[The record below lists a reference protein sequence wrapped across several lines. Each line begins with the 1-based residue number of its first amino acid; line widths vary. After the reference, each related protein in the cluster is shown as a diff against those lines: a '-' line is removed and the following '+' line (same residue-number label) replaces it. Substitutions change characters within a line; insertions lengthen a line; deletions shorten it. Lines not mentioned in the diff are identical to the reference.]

1 MSDKKSGRTLDEMQD
16 QKLLKIEE
24 LGFWLSFWVSFAVI
38 AIQALAGAGLKE
50 IAGEIIILF
59 SASIYIAFS
68 TVKRGLWTRNDVP
81 TLKSNAVTSVIPSM
95 ASGALNLIRARFIL
109 KKEIHGDLI
118 MQIFVIMLAIYA
130 ISLAILEVLRFIYQ
144 KRHDKLENID
154 DRVI

>member
-1 MSDKKSGRTLDEMQD
+1 M
-16 QKLLKIEE
+16 
-24 LGFWLSFWVSFAVI
+24 
-38 AIQALAGAGLKE
+38 
-50 IAGEIIILF
+50 
-59 SASIYIAFS
+59 
-68 TVKRGLWTRNDVP
+68 
-81 TLKSNAVTSVIPSM
+81 IPSL

-118 MQIFVIMLAIYA
+118 MQIFVIMLAVYA